1 MLFRILMLQK
11 PIADPDDLTRAMTF
25 REVLDETK
33 LEHHARHFA
42 IKAEPPVDHHGLTV
56 PENDALDFHG
66 GRNEARQTD
75 LGTQVLALKKQ
86 VQLVTTNTDSDPAI
100 LHHRT
105 ADAVISIFKDR
116 APAIR
121 ETMAML
127 RTRTAQLAAWRHEHD
142 VSRPAEYPTSRLNHF
157 RWLAVV
163 GAGEAVAQST
173 LLMPATPDGMVGAI
187 GLAAA
192 VTGLT
197 TLFGVLLGF
206 VGLRYLSATSLA
218 QRCAA
223 WLSLPV
229 LAGVPVIV
237 SFYVAHYRH
246 VAGMAVDTPND
257 AQVIEHLLTQTFDLT
272 GPGWLLLAL
281 ALACPAFAAWKGYTA
296 SDPIPGY
303 EKVDRAYVA
312 ASDDRE
318 YVRKD
323 MQSAI
328 TAVNTATIKPLIDRP
343 RVISLQR
350 QHLLNLATELEAKS
364 GQIAALAKQEGELVE
379 RAIAHF
385 RRVNLATRADGVT
398 PAYFAEPVVIPASV
412 ASIATGLKVRVDA
425 ATASAVA
432 EATRTAEAALT
443 IARMLDMTSDRADE
457 IMASIDRAEPV
468 SHDNPILD
476 LRSKLR
482 ETFDAAALPSPESN
496 VAIAPPTAATK
507 S

>member
-1 MLFRILMLQK
+1 MLFRILMSQK
-11 PIADPDDLTRAMTF
+11 PTADPDDLTRALTF
-25 REVLDETK
+25 REFLGATK
-33 LEHHARHFA
+33 LEDHARHLA
-42 IKAEPPVDHHGLTV
+42 IKAEPPVDHLGLTV
-56 PENDALDFHG
+56 HESETLDLYD
-66 GRNEARQTD
+66 GRNKARHAGLEA
-75 LGTQVLALKKQ
+75 QVLALQQQ
-86 VQLVTTNTDSDPAI
+86 VQLVSTNTDSDPGI

-105 ADAVISIFKDR
+105 ADALISIVKDR
-116 APAIR
+116 APTIR
-121 ETMAML
+121 ETLAML
-127 RTRTAQLAAWRHEHD
+127 RTRTAELAAWRDEHH

-157 RWLAVV
+157 RWLAVL
-163 GAGEAVAQST
+163 GGGEAVAQST

-187 GLAAA
+187 GLALG

-206 VGLRYLSATSLA
+206 VGIRYLSATSLA
-218 QRCAA
+218 KRCAA
-223 WLSLPV
+223 GLSLPV
-229 LAGVPVIV
+229 LAGVPILV
-237 SFYVAHYRH
+237 SLYVAHYRH

-257 AQVIEHLLTQTFDLT
+257 AQVIEHLQTQTFDLT

-281 ALACPAFAAWKGYTA
+281 ALACTGFAAWKGYTA

-312 ASDDRE
+312 ARDDRD

-323 MQSAI
+323 IQGAI

-364 GQIAALAKQEGELVE
+364 EQIAGLDKQEAELVE

-398 PAYFAEPVVIPASV
+398 PTYFAEPLVLPAAVV
-412 ASIATGLKVRVDA
+412 SIATGLKNRVDA
-425 ATASAVA
+425 ATANDVA
-432 EATRTAEAALT
+432 EATRAAEAALK
-443 IARMLDMTSDRADE
+443 IARMLDTTSDRADE

-476 LRSKLR
+476 LRSKLQ
-482 ETFDAAALPSPESN
+482 ETLGSAALPSPEPN
-496 VAIAPPTAATK
+496 VAIAPPAATK